1 MTPITSKMDLCSLWS
16 VGTLARRGGVRRLI
30 RRFMGDLRTLSNEIV
45 CRAPCPVASVCFWD
59 DDQGRCDHE
68 GFQQFRR

>member
-30 RRFMGDLRTLSNEIV
+30 RRFMGDRRTQSYEIV
-45 CRAPCPVASVCFWD
+45 AARNVLL
-59 DDQGRCDHE
+59 
-68 GFQQFRR
+68 